1 MTPNDWESIWTYTFV
16 IFLFLC
22 RQVGCEFVCHL
33 WIDLDR
39 LTGISGQPFRREYF
53 ISPTRVMWVPMARET
68 EAPSRAAD
76 AHSRG
81 IRCSSEVGLGR
92 HSASVYCN
100 TTFINTSPL
109 DCLLLNKYLSP
120 LQGTIIIF
128 WIISSCSLLHILCSS
143 NKELLA
149 VPSPHP
155 LLTTHIPQHNQ

>member
-1 MTPNDWESIWTYTFV
+1 MTGNPFGLTPLSFFSFFADRWAVNLYVT
-16 IFLFLC
+16 
-22 RQVGCEFVCHL
+22 CEL
-33 WIDLDR
+33 TWIDWPASLANHSEES
-39 LTGISGQPFRREYF
+39 TS
-53 ISPTRVMWVPMARET
+53 SATRVMWVPMARET